1 MKKVLKEYEKQL
13 FKVVIAKEIAPGCYQ
28 QEVISDTVLDNI
40 EKSDDNRKAQE
51 LLFHHLDDCG
61 TVHALKILCDEINLD
76 AYSSYPIM
84 QSLVEEMKDMLEREG

>member
-1 MKKVLKEYEKQL
+1 M
-13 FKVVIAKEIAPGCYQ
+13 IAKEIAPGCYQ

-76 AYSSYPIM
+76 GGDEGYAGTRLDLCRYVY
-84 QSLVEEMKDMLEREG
+84 VEFQDEC